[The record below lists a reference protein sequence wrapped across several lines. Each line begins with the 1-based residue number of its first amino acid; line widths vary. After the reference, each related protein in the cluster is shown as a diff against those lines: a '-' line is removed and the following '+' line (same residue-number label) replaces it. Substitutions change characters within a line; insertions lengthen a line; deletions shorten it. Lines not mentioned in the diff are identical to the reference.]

1 MDISD
6 DNVLTRRI
14 IGLAIRVHTRLG
26 PGLLENAYEHCL
38 CHEFDQNA
46 LAYARQVA
54 LPLNYDGTLLDCGYR
69 ADIIVDD
76 NVILELKSVEHILPL
91 HEAQLL
97 TYLRLSRCRIGLLL
111 NFNTLSLKDGIRR
124 RVL

>member
-1 MDISD
+1 MIAPETDA
-6 DNVLTRRI
+6 LTHQI

-26 PGLLENAYEHCL
+26 PGLLESAYQRCV
-38 CHEFDQNA
+38 CHEFDHNA
-46 LAYARQVA
+46 VPYQCQVD
-54 LPLNYDGTLLDCGYR
+54 LPLDYDGTLLDCGYR
-69 ADIIVDD
+69 ADIIVDHA
-76 NVILELKSVEHILPL
+76 VVLELKSVERISPL

-97 TYLRLSRCRIGLLL
+97 TYLHLSPCRVGLLF